1 MKTKIMLIIVASF
14 IIIIILASDIKFKYS
29 ENTLY
34 KQSKLMEY
42 SNGSDESDQ
51 LITRN
56 EAINIAEHIMK
67 DVMNI
72 DINSEDYEQ
81 SINLYKSFEE
91 HNADTNGNDSGELIN
106 GEKTIEEKDVYKWRI
121 TWTKSDLSKQYIIDI
136 SSNKGKVT
144 ELLII
149 EENLNNIEKP
159 STLLSNE
166 SVISIVKGFTDSLG
180 IDIELYHI
188 MDKVFNGNYQTSI
201 FVNKEKLNDQFEIDI
216 DLRTNTIVGYKI
228 KR

>member
-67 DVMNI
+67 NVMNI
-72 DINSEDYEQ
+72 DINREAYEQ

-91 HNADTNGNDSGELIN
+91 HNVDTNGNDSGELIN

-121 TWTKSDLSKQYIIDI
+121 TWTKSDLSKQCVIDI
-136 SSNKGKVT
+136 GSNKGKVT
-144 ELLII
+144 ELLIFDDT
-149 EENLNNIEKP
+149 LNNIEKP
-159 STLLSNE
+159 SVLLSNE

-180 IDIELYHI
+180 IDIESYHI
-188 MDKVFNGNYQTSI
+188 MDKVFNGDYQTSI